1 MKINA
6 PRPYIADCLRFAF
19 APRRIAVVGASR
31 HPEKAGFAVVKG
43 LLDRKYPGEILPVN
57 PHADRVQGLRAY
69 KDLRGIAGG
78 IDLVF
83 VTLPAA
89 VTPAVVEECA
99 AKGVRAV
106 AIASGGFRE
115 AGQNDLEAALISCC
129 RAHQVALFGPNLLA
143 LGNPYA
149 DFNCGLA
156 PYTPTPGPV
165 AVISQSGANLLAL
178 LGASTTGALG
188 VSFYAGLGNKADVDF
203 SELIEYA
210 GQDHHTRCVALYV
223 EGLDSEEAFTA
234 ACRAVVPTKPILVLK
249 AGTSALGWSVAMAHT
264 ASNPGTV
271 DNLTDRLFHEA
282 GAVRVRTLGE
292 LIDGAL
298 ALSLMPRLKGDHV
311 VIVTNGGGSGLLLTD
326 EFEHRGMPLRE
337 LAQISPRL
345 RDRIGKLKPRPSS
358 YLNPIDLGAAASS
371 SQYREV
377 VNQLLADPDVH
388 GVVVSICPTLL
399 TRVSEIVA
407 ELIDCFHSGQVMKPV
422 IAEIQGGADCDAA
435 ILELRLSGIPAYPTP
450 ERAVAACR
458 ALRLYARQCIEI
470 TQGAAGAGALETVC
484 A

>member
-1 MKINA
+1 MKISA

-31 HPEKAGFAVVKG
+31 FPEKAGFAVVKG
-43 LLDRKYPGEILPVN
+43 LLDRQYPGEILPVN
-57 PHADRVQGLRAY
+57 PHADEVQGLRAY
-69 KDLRGIAGG
+69 RNLSRIAGA
-78 IDLVF
+78 IDLAF
-83 VTLPAA
+83 ITLPAELI
-89 VTPAVVEECA
+89 PAVVEECA

-115 AGQNDLEAALISCC
+115 TGKNDLEAALISCC
-129 RAHQVALFGPNLLA
+129 RAHHVALLGPNLLA

-210 GQDHHTRCVALYV
+210 AHDEHTRCVALYV
-223 EGLDSEEAFTA
+223 EGLDSEEAFKT
-234 ACRAVVPTKPILVLK
+234 ACRAVVPSKPVIVLK

-264 ASNPGTV
+264 ASNPGSV
-271 DNLTDRLFHEA
+271 DNLTDRLFHES

-298 ALSLMPRLKGDHV
+298 ALSLMPRLNGDHV

-326 EFEHRGMPLRE
+326 EFERRGMPLRE

-345 RDRIGKLKPRPSS
+345 RDCIGKLKPRPSS
-358 YLNPIDLGAAASS
+358 WLNPIDLGAAASS
-371 SQYREV
+371 AQYREILH
-377 VNQLLADPDVH
+377 QLLADPAVQ

-399 TRVSEIVA
+399 TRVSEIVT
-407 ELIDCFHSGQVMKPV
+407 ELIDCLHSGLVTKPLV
-422 IAEIQGGADCDAA
+422 AEIQGGADCDAA
-435 ILELRLSGIPAYPTP
+435 ILELRRSGIPAYPTP

-458 ALRLYARQCIEI
+458 ALRQYARQCIEV
-470 TQGAAGAGALETVC
+470 TQGAAGTRAVETVC